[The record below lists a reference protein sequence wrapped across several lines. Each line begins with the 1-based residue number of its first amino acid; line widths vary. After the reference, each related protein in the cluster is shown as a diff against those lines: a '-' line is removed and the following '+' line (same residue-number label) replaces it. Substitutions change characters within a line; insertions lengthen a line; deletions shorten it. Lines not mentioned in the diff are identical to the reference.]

1 MEKKYQVFVS
11 STYQDLIEERQKVI
25 EALLGKNCFPVGME
39 YFPAA
44 NDGQFTVIK
53 KLIDRCDYYILIIG
67 GRYGSIEPKSGK
79 SYTQLEFEYAIS
91 RGIPVASFYHA
102 EPSKLPAE
110 RVESTDEGKRKL
122 GEFKKNVQEKLCD
135 SWKEPYELAFK
146 VSKSLDYLFEN
157 SLRVG
162 WVKADEI
169 SSAEANK
176 EILSL
181 KKENEKLLEQVNRL
195 SLRAPIGS
203 ENFQQGNDVYNII
216 FHKRLS
222 FWWDHDEEYEE
233 KDDIRRDVSWNE
245 IFLSIAP
252 GLFNPVPYTEI
263 QNYLFKPIHKLLE
276 ISEQDYIIDKKNK
289 EAIEIQLLALGL
301 IETDKVIENGVYT
314 YCTLTPYGRAEMVKL
329 KAIKK

>member
-44 NDGQFTVIK
+44 NEDQFTVIK

-110 RVESTDEGKRKL
+110 RVESTDMGKQKL
-122 GEFKKNVQEKLCD
+122 GEFKKIVQGKKLCD

-146 VSKSLDYLFEN
+146 VNKSLDYLFEN
-157 SLRVG
+157 NPRVG

-176 EILSL
+176 ELLRL
-181 KKENEKLLEQVNRL
+181 KDENEALSKQIITLSSKIPEGTDIYCQADDVFTIRYSSSFDPHIEDEHLIRL
-195 SLRAPIGS
+195 FR
-203 ENFQQGNDVYNII
+203 
-216 FHKRLS
+216 K
-222 FWWDHDEEYEE
+222 EY
-233 KDDIRRDVSWNE
+233 SWNE
-245 IFLSIAP
+245 IFLSISTLLLKPVDESDIRRRIEDVLLGEYCDISEPDFQTIIIQLMALKLIQTDLFKSD
-252 GLFNPVPYTEI
+252 GLF
-263 QNYLFKPIHKLLE
+263 
-276 ISEQDYIIDKKNK
+276 
-289 EAIEIQLLALGL
+289 
-301 IETDKVIENGVYT
+301 T
-314 YCTLTPYGRAEMVKL
+314 YWILTPYGRAEMVRL
-329 KAIKK
+329 KAIRK

>member
-44 NDGQFTVIK
+44 NDDQFTVIK

-67 GRYGSIEPKSGK
+67 GRYGSIEPNSEK

-91 RGIPVASFYHA
+91 KGIPVASFYHA

-110 RVESTDEGKRKL
+110 KVESTDVGKQKL

-157 SLRVG
+157 SPRVG

-176 EILSL
+176 ELLKLKEENIRLNKQINFLSSSTPSGI
-181 KKENEKLLEQVNRL
+181 EAYR
-195 SLRAPIGS
+195 
-203 ENFQQGNDVYNII
+203 QGEDVFVIHYTNSFDPYTNGVCPDII
-216 FHKRLS
+216 YTI
-222 FWWDHDEEYEE
+222 EC
-233 KDDIRRDVSWNE
+233 SWNL
-245 IFLSIAP
+245 IFLSISTFLLKP
-252 GLFNPVPYTEI
+252 TTENEI
-263 QNYLFKPIHKLLE
+263 MKLIEERLLGEFQN
-276 ISEQDYIIDKKNK
+276 IDRDDFQT
-289 EAIEIQLLALGL
+289 ILIQLMALKL
-301 IETDKVIENGVYT
+301 IQTDILKSDGVYP
-314 YCTLTPYGRAEMVKL
+314 YWILTPYGREEMVRL

>member
-11 STYQDLIEERQKVI
+11 STYQDLIEERQRVI

-44 NDGQFTVIK
+44 NDDQFTVIK

-67 GRYGSIEPKSGK
+67 GRYGSIEPKSRK

-102 EPSKLPAE
+102 KPSELPAE
-110 RVESTDEGKRKL
+110 RVEPTDVGKQKL
-122 GEFKKNVQEKLCD
+122 GEFKTKVQEKLCD

-157 SLRVG
+157 SPRVG

-176 EILSL
+176 ELLKLKEENAKLNQQIDFLSL
-181 KKENEKLLEQVNRL
+181 NVPVGTDLYCQGEDKFTIEYINDLEDLYPNEE
-195 SLRAPIGS
+195 
-203 ENFQQGNDVYNII
+203 
-216 FHKRLS
+216 HKIYS
-222 FWWDHDEEYEE
+222 YETT
-233 KDDIRRDVSWNE
+233 WNV
-245 IFLSIAP
+245 FS
-252 GLFNPVPYTEI
+252 
-263 QNYLFKPIHKLLE
+263 
-276 ISEQDYIIDKKNK
+276 
-289 EAIEIQLLALGL
+289 
-301 IETDKVIENGVYT
+301 
-314 YCTLTPYGRAEMVKL
+314 
-329 KAIKK
+329 

>member
-39 YFPAA
+39 YFPAT
-44 NDGQFTVIK
+44 NDDQFTVIK

-110 RVESTDEGKRKL
+110 RVESTEVGKQKL

-157 SLRVG
+157 SPRVG

-176 EILSL
+176 ELLQL
-181 KKENEKLLEQVNRL
+181 KKEKDYLLSRIKEIDASTPANIEDLEHGEDKFNITYFRNADPFDFGCLDVGYHTIEETWNKLFLYLSDSLLTPKSKEQIMEILHSKLNL
-195 SLRAPIGS
+195 DSLDTIDD
-203 ENFQQGNDVYNII
+203 ECFQTI
-216 FHKRLS
+216 L
-222 FWWDHDEEYEE
+222 
-233 KDDIRRDVSWNE
+233 
-245 IFLSIAP
+245 
-252 GLFNPVPYTEI
+252 
-263 QNYLFKPIHKLLE
+263 
-276 ISEQDYIIDKKNK
+276 
-289 EAIEIQLLALGL
+289 IQLMSLGL
-301 IETDKVIENGVYT
+301 IETNLLTTDGLYSYWI
-314 YCTLTPYGRAEMVKL
+314 LTPYGRKEMARLRVRRRNK
-329 KAIKK
+329 

>member
-11 STYQDLIEERQKVI
+11 STYQDLIEERQRVI

-44 NDGQFTVIK
+44 NDDQFTVIK

-67 GRYGSIEPKSGK
+67 GRYGSIEPKSRK

-102 EPSKLPAE
+102 KPSELPAE
-110 RVESTDEGKRKL
+110 RVEPTDVGKQRL
-122 GEFKKNVQEKLCD
+122 GEFKTKVQEKLCD

-157 SLRVG
+157 SPRVG

-176 EILSL
+176 ELLKLKEENAKLNQQIDFLSL
-181 KKENEKLLEQVNRL
+181 NVPVGTDLYCQGEDKFTIEYINDLEDLYPNEE
-195 SLRAPIGS
+195 
-203 ENFQQGNDVYNII
+203 
-216 FHKRLS
+216 HKIYS
-222 FWWDHDEEYEE
+222 YETT
-233 KDDIRRDVSWNE
+233 WNE
-245 IFLSIAP
+245 IFRNICLQLKTGLDTRVMKNQLNEYLLGEDCSMTKRSFDTICIQLSALKLIELRN
-252 GLFNPVPYTEI
+252 GLYTLSTYGYNEMVR
-263 QNYLFKPIHKLLE
+263 
-276 ISEQDYIIDKKNK
+276 
-289 EAIEIQLLALGL
+289 LLALR
-301 IETDKVIENGVYT
+301 K
-314 YCTLTPYGRAEMVKL
+314 
-329 KAIKK
+329 